1 MSVMSEKSVEGY
13 LHIEL
18 KIRMHKMTNFEK
30 IKSMSI
36 GELVE
41 KLDKVFTCE
50 HYPHCR
56 ILW

>member
-1 MSVMSEKSVEGY
+1 
-13 LHIEL
+13 
-18 KIRMHKMTNFEK
+18 MTNFEK

-50 HYPHCR
+50 HCPIVEFCGKTEE
-56 ILW
+56 IIECEDIWEKWLKSEVEE